1 MCGGQLTQPDAFTQ
15 GRRISPITMIATSQP
30 RIAVKKEYRTMQKRA
45 TAEEAF
51 KRKYP
56 EQVVIVTT
64 RSRDGKPN
72 AMAVGWVAIASS
84 EPWMFVLGI
93 DGEAH
98 TLKLIRSTREFVV
111 AYPNERMGR
120 ETLHVGTRHGGN
132 CNKLKD
138 CGLVLQKGKIV
149 RAPLLADAVANFE
162 CKLVRIVTPGDCPL
176 VIGKVVAA
184 HVNRDKAPRRLC
196 TVAPGYALKGVRAVR
211 R

>member
-1 MCGGQLTQPDAFTQ
+1 MFAQEETP
-15 GRRISPITMIATSQP
+15 
-30 RIAVKKEYRTMQKRA
+30 MQKRV
-45 TAEEAF
+45 TVEEAF
-51 KRKYP
+51 NRKYP

-111 AYPNERMGR
+111 TYPNERMGR
-120 ETLHVGTRHGGN
+120 ETLHVGTRHGGD
-132 CNKLKD
+132 CNKLAD
-138 CGLVLQKGKIV
+138 CGLKLQKGTKV

-162 CKLVRIVTPGDCPL
+162 CKLVRILTPGDCPL

-184 HVNRDKAPRRLC
+184 HMNRDKAPRRLY
-196 TVAPGYALKGVRAVR
+196 TVAPGYDLRGVRAVGR
-211 R
+211 